1 MPGLWAA
8 VTITCGIKYRNPPP
22 PPHIYRVRIQKSF
35 SQIQVVYDMKFRVK
49 PIYIVPISV
58 ALVITHPSKVMYREK
73 RKASCQHLNFF
84 ETL

>member
-1 MPGLWAA
+1 
-8 VTITCGIKYRNPPP
+8 
-22 PPHIYRVRIQKSF
+22 
-35 SQIQVVYDMKFRVK
+35 MKFRVK

-58 ALVITHPSKVMYREK
+58 ALVITHPLKGMFREK

>member
-8 VTITCGIKYRNPPP
+8 VTITCGIKYRNL
-22 PPHIYRVRIQKSF
+22 PPHVYRVRIQKSF
-35 SQIQVVYDMKFRVK
+35 SQIQVVYDMIMKFRVK